1 MANADYEIILSIN
14 DEKIISGITG
24 INRRLTQ
31 LVNRTYGIRLKLSQI
46 NTSAALS
53 QLKAALAAK
62 SYNVA
67 IVPKISEQSKK
78 ALSAS
83 AAKAN
88 LKMKVDASLS
98 NTSFATIRKQLLSRT
113 FKINVTPVFVKA
125 PLNLPGAAGQGQ
137 AAAAAVNAIQ
147 RVVRTNYYGN
157 RWTSLLFQGAHLALR
172 SLAHQF
178 LAVAG
183 VTTAVIFAFKQF
195 MGHLR
200 EGVAERRQTAVANI
214 FASRGL
220 IRPNDYA
227 SIRAASLEFATS
239 YGATEP
245 ISAIRGTLLK
255 LTAQT
260 GSLEE
265 AIARY
270 RFALDVTTA
279 GYSDVETILTALS
292 KAGAE
297 NIRMFKQIANAMGI
311 KVSGGDINS
320 VISQID
326 EKLRGIAK
334 VSDEAE
340 GAIDSFFDA
349 FKTRTQQYKIPE
361 SAANIGDAVV
371 GLFGPILG
379 PIMNLTE
386 LAIEGFVRM
395 IQIAQMFWVY
405 MKELFVD
412 NIAKLLGLVKSLIAK
427 LLGWVKSRITGDKS
441 YKDVAWAKE
450 QARNKELADIDREA
464 QKQIEGVRRWWAVLN
479 PEERAQK
486 VARPYFA
493 VLEKAR
499 ATGLL
504 EAFRVKVESSF
515 DKEAAA
521 REFARAQGWD
531 VERLIAEAGGRATKA
546 VNDVRTPRVSGTTVN
561 FYFGANTPKAAF
573 SGGSL

>member
-14 DEKIISGITG
+14 DEKIISGITE

-78 ALSAS
+78 ALFAS
-83 AAKAN
+83 AAKSN
-88 LKMKVDASLS
+88 LKMKIDASLS
-98 NTSFATIRKQLLSRT
+98 NTSFVTIRRQLLSRT
-113 FKINVTPVFVKA
+113 FKINVTPVFGKA

-137 AAAAAVNAIQ
+137 AAAA

-157 RWTSLLFQGAHLALR
+157 RWTSILFQGAHLALR

-183 VTTAVIFAFKQF
+183 VTTIIISAFKKF
-195 MGHLR
+195 MGQLR
-200 EGVAERRQTAVANI
+200 EGLAERRQTAVANI

-227 SIRAASLEFATS
+227 RIRAAALEFATS

-334 VSDEAE
+334 ASDEAE

-361 SAANIGDAVV
+361 SAANIGDAVI
-371 GLFGPILG
+371 GLFVPILG

-395 IQIAQMFWVY
+395 IQIAQTFWVY

-412 NIAKLLGLVKSLIAK
+412 KIAKF
-427 LLGWVKSRITGDKS
+427 LGWVKSRFTGDKS

-450 QARNKELADIDREA
+450 QERNKELADIDREA

-531 VERLIAEAGGRATKA
+531 VERLVAEAEGRATKA

>member
-46 NTSAALS
+46 NISAALS

-137 AAAAAVNAIQ
+137 AADAAVNAIQ

-183 VTTAVIFAFKQF
+183 VTTTVIFAFKQF
-195 MGHLR
+195 MGQLR

-227 SIRAASLEFATS
+227 SIRAAALEFATS

-371 GLFGPILG
+371 GLFGPIFG

-412 NIAKLLGLVKSLIAK
+412 KIAK

>member
-137 AAAAAVNAIQ
+137 AADAAVNAIQ

-157 RWTSLLFQGAHLALR
+157 RWTSLQFQGAHLALR

-371 GLFGPILG
+371 GLFGPIFG

-412 NIAKLLGLVKSLIAK
+412 KIAK

-441 YKDVAWAKE
+441 YKDVADVAWADVAWAKE

-531 VERLIAEAGGRATKA
+531 AERLIAEAEGRATKA

>member
-14 DEKIISGITG
+14 DEKIISGITE

-31 LVNRTYGIRLKLSQI
+31 LVNRTYGVRLNLSQI

-98 NTSFATIRKQLLSRT
+98 NTSFARIRKQLLSRT
-113 FKINVTPVFVKA
+113 FKINVTPVFGKA

-147 RVVRTNYYGN
+147 RGVRTNYYGT
-157 RWTSLLFQGAHLALR
+157 RWTSLGFQGAHLALR
-172 SLAHQF
+172 SIAHQL

-183 VTTAVIFAFKQF
+183 VTTAVVSAFKQF
-195 MGHLR
+195 MRQLR
-200 EGVAERRQTAVANI
+200 EGVAERRQTAVANM

-227 SIRAASLEFATS
+227 GIRAAALEFATS
-239 YGATEP
+239 YSATEP

-311 KVSGGDINS
+311 KVSGDDINS

-326 EKLRGIAK
+326 EKLRGVAK

-361 SAANIGDAVV
+361 IAANIAEAVV

-379 PIMNLTE
+379 PILNLTE

-395 IQIAQMFWVY
+395 TQIARMFWVY
-405 MKELFVD
+405 MKQLFVD
-412 NIAKLLGLVKSLIAK
+412 KIAKLLAWIKSLI
-427 LLGWVKSRITGDKS
+427 TGDES
-441 YKDVAWAKE
+441 YKDIAWARD
-450 QARNKELADIDREA
+450 QARSRELAAIDREA

-479 PEERAQK
+479 PEERAQR
-486 VARPYFA
+486 VAGPYFA

-499 ATGLL
+499 ATGSL

-515 DKEAAA
+515 DKGAAA

-531 VERLIAEAGGRATKA
+531 VERLIAEAEGRATKA
-546 VNDVRTPRVSGTTVN
+546 VDDVRTPRVSGATVN
-561 FYFGANTPKAAF
+561 FFFGAGTPKAAF

>member
-1 MANADYEIILSIN
+1 MANADYEIILGIN
-14 DEKIISGITG
+14 DEKIISGIAE

-31 LVNRTYGIRLKLSQI
+31 LVNRTYGIRIKLSQI
-46 NTSAALS
+46 NTSEALS
-53 QLKAALAAK
+53 QLKSALASK
-62 SYNVA
+62 SYKVD
-67 IVPKISEQSKK
+67 IIPTISQQSKK
-78 ALSAS
+78 ALSAY

-88 LKMKVDASLS
+88 LKMKVDAALS
-98 NTSFATIRKQLLSRT
+98 NTSFATIRRQLLSRT
-113 FKINVTPVFVKA
+113 FKINVTPVFGKP

-137 AAAAAVNAIQ
+137 AAAANATQ

-157 RWTSLLFQGAHLALR
+157 RWTSLLFQGAHIALR

-183 VTTAVIFAFKQF
+183 VTTAVISAFKQF
-195 MGHLR
+195 MGQLR
-200 EGVAERRQTAVANI
+200 EGVAGRRQAAVANI

-227 SIRAASLEFATS
+227 RIRAAALEFATS

-311 KVSGGDINS
+311 KVTGSDINS

-349 FKTRTQQYKIPE
+349 FKTRTQQYKIQE

-371 GLFGPILG
+371 GLFAPILG

-395 IQIAQMFWVY
+395 IQIAQTFWVY

-412 NIAKLLGLVKSLIAK
+412 KIAK
-427 LLGWVKSRITGDKS
+427 LLGWLKSRFTGDKS
-441 YKDVAWAKE
+441 YKDAAWAKE

-493 VLEKAR
+493 VLEKAK

-521 REFARAQGWD
+521 REFARSQGWD
-531 VERLIAEAGGRATKA
+531 VEKLIAEAEGRATKA

-561 FYFGANTPKAAF
+561 FYFGASTPKAAF

>member
-14 DEKIISGITG
+14 DEKIISGITE

-137 AAAAAVNAIQ
+137 AADAAVNAIQ

-157 RWTSLLFQGAHLALR
+157 RWTSLQFQGAHLALR

-195 MGHLR
+195 MGQLR

-412 NIAKLLGLVKSLIAK
+412 KIAK

-441 YKDVAWAKE
+441 YKDVADVAWADVAWAKE

>member
-113 FKINVTPVFVKA
+113 FKINVTPVLGKA

-157 RWTSLLFQGAHLALR
+157 RWTSLQFQGAHLALR

-195 MGHLR
+195 MGQLR

-371 GLFGPILG
+371 GLFGPIFG

-412 NIAKLLGLVKSLIAK
+412 KIAK

-441 YKDVAWAKE
+441 YEDVAWAKEDVAWAKE

>member
-1 MANADYEIILSIN
+1 MANADYQIILGIN
-14 DEKIISGITG
+14 DEKIISGIAE

-31 LVNRTYGIRLKLSQI
+31 LVNRTYGIRIKLSQI
-46 NTSAALS
+46 NTSEALS
-53 QLKAALAAK
+53 QLKSALASK
-62 SYNVA
+62 SYKVD
-67 IVPKISEQSKK
+67 IIPTISQQSKR
-78 ALSAS
+78 AMSAY

-88 LKMKVDASLS
+88 LKMKVDAALS
-98 NTSFATIRKQLLSRT
+98 NTSFATIRRQLLSRT
-113 FKINVTPVFVKA
+113 FKINVTPVFGK
-125 PLNLPGAAGQGQ
+125 PTPTSPGAAGQGQ
-137 AAAAAVNAIQ
+137 AAAAANETQ
-147 RVVRTNYYGN
+147 MVVRKNYYGTK
-157 RWTSLLFQGAHLALR
+157 WTSLLFQGAHLALR

-178 LAVAG
+178 LAVTG

-195 MGHLR
+195 MGQLR
-200 EGVAERRQTAVANI
+200 EGMAERRQTAVANI

-227 SIRAASLEFATS
+227 RIRAAALEFATS
-239 YGATEP
+239 YGAAAP
-245 ISAIRGTLLK
+245 ISEIRGTLLK

-311 KVSGGDINS
+311 KVTGSDINS

-334 VSDEAE
+334 ASDEAE
-340 GAIDSFFDA
+340 GAIDGFFDE
-349 FKTRTQQYKIPE
+349 FKTRSQQYGIPE
-361 SAANIGDAVV
+361 SAANIGEAVL
-371 GLFGPILG
+371 GLFVPILG

-395 IQIAQMFWVY
+395 IQIAQTFWVY

-412 NIAKLLGLVKSLIAK
+412 KIAK
-427 LLGWVKSRITGDKS
+427 LLGWVKSRFTGDKS

-464 QKQIEGVRRWWAVLN
+464 QKQIESVRRWWAVLN

-493 VLEKAR
+493 VLEKAK

-521 REFARAQGWD
+521 REFARSQGWD
-531 VERLIAEAGGRATKA
+531 VERLIAEAEGRATKA

-561 FYFGANTPKAAF
+561 FYFGASTPKAAF
-573 SGGSL
+573 SGGRL